1 MPIQSAPIRV
11 LIAEDSLVC
20 RELLVSLL
28 QSATGLQVVGAAR
41 DGAEAV
47 RLVRRLKPDVV
58 AMDVFMPEMDGLEAT
73 RRIMSEFPCP
83 IVMVSSKLSGNEQEL
98 TFDALQAGALS
109 ILPKPS
115 TEDSPAVYEAL
126 VSQLRLMSE
135 VKVVRRWHRPRQGSV
150 KPARPDKKAPLT
162 VSRNGKSKIQIVA
175 VAASTGGPGALATI
189 LGRLPADFPVPILVV
204 QHVTTGFGEGLVK
217 WLDGQTPLKVR
228 LGRSAND
235 PKAGEVL
242 VAPDNYHMG
251 VNQMG
256 LISLCKSHA
265 KETICPSADH
275 LFHSVA
281 QVYGATAIGVILTG
295 MGSDGKEGLQTMHQL
310 GAHTVAQNKE
320 TSVVFG
326 MPAVA
331 IESGAITQVE
341 PLDRIADVL
350 MALV

>member
-1 MPIQSAPIRV
+1 VQSVPIRV

-28 QSATGLQVVGAAR
+28 QSADGLQVVGAAR

-47 RLVRRLKPDVV
+47 RLVRRLRPDVV
-58 AMDVFMPEMDGLEAT
+58 AMDVFMPEVDGLEAT
-73 RRIMSEFPCP
+73 RRIMGEMPCP
-83 IVMVSSKLSGNEQEL
+83 IVMVSSRLSNNEQGL

-109 ILPKPS
+109 ILRKPT
-115 TEDSPAVYEAL
+115 TEDPPEVHEAL
-126 VSQLRLMSE
+126 ISEIRLMSE
-135 VKVVRRWHRPRQGSV
+135 VKVVRRWNRSAKGAGKPRRWE
-150 KPARPDKKAPLT
+150 KPLI
-162 VSRNGKSKIQIVA
+162 VNQNGKSKIQLVA

-204 QHVTTGFGEGLVK
+204 QHVTTGFGGGLVK
-217 WLDGQTPLKVR
+217 WLDEQTSLKVR
-228 LGRSAND
+228 LGRSASE

-251 VNQMG
+251 VNHMG
-256 LISLCKSHA
+256 LISLSRSHA
-265 KETICPSADH
+265 KDSICPSANY

-295 MGSDGKEGLQTMHQL
+295 MGSDGADGLHAMHEL
-310 GAHTVAQNKE
+310 GAHTVAQNEE

-331 IESGAITQVE
+331 IESGAVTRIE
-341 PLDRIADVL
+341 PLGKIADVL
-350 MALV
+350 TALV